1 MNDIWIL
8 ENRHKV
14 LLFSASVA
22 VKALLMG
29 MISSYVF
36 CGSIDPNTLFLQCSF
51 NIIYVGISI
60 GAIIVIGAI
69 LGYYIIRIKIF
80 DNIFVNMMK
89 SDYIITTMYFSMG
102 FLAPTIISSTVMI
115 WLFGI
120 WILSMLLA
128 PFNKEKIIL
137 KKLTQYGSL
146 VVVGLLLG
154 ASLLPQLQDHGQI
167 FTMGAIISSFM
178 SMFGSGRIET

>member
-1 MNDIWIL
+1 MNDKWIL
-8 ENRHKV
+8 ENRHKI

-22 VKALLMG
+22 VKALLIG
-29 MISSYVF
+29 MISSYVV
-36 CGSIDPNTLFLQCSF
+36 CGSIDPNILFLQCSF

-60 GAIIVIGAI
+60 GAIIVMGAI

-102 FLAPTIISSTVMI
+102 FLAPTIISNTVMI

-137 KKLTQYGSL
+137 KKFTQYGSL
-146 VVVGLLLG
+146 VMVGLLLG